1 MNKKK
6 LLGLSIVALAFGAVA
21 GAMSAQKAVEAD
33 AGVAAVTLYCKVDKS
48 WWKADGAAVGAYY
61 WGGAE
66 SASWPG
72 VRMTAVEGDEDVWK
86 IDVPA
91 DSTGLIFVRVNASGA
106 IADWGAK
113 TADLTLPTDG
123 KNLYTIT
130 SDSPVWGDPGVTGE
144 WSVYEE
150 PVDPGDKLPDGYYLV
165 GSMNEWKANENY
177 ADDKDPESANYASFH
192 NVTLAKGDEFKIA
205 YSTSEV
211 LSDWHGYYDLENG
224 EGGAD
229 MTGKITVTEEGDNFL
244 VEEAGTYSIYLFDK
258 DGAKKISIYDEGYV
272 PPVPPA
278 PDVPE
283 TDGYYLVGNEVF
295 TGDADTAFKYAG
307 GVQLVAP
314 EEGEDLA
321 ILLNQHIVAGSAVK
335 VRSHIEDEDVWH
347 SFGEMSLNFAELD
360 EDANLLF
367 TKTGDYN
374 FFVNKEGV
382 VYVTGESAGPIAEE
396 GYLWVSTG
404 DYGLERDTNV
414 YVYSWT
420 EADPEKGI
428 KFTENAPYPGVKA
441 ADITGA
447 SITNCLNFN
456 GKGGIWQIP
465 AKDNL
470 FDNVII
476 SIREVVEE
484 QEVELVKTGDLK
496 TTVNAYIDPTLG
508 EEAVNDLNTAK
519 QAAVAKMIADAVDG
533 AEGKSVCA
541 VNSVTADAIV
551 KAYDAL
557 GVETDLVDN
566 ATLYTYEG
574 ALDPEKMA
582 NVKLNLILEQLRVI
596 AETQNV
602 AAYRVN
608 GMSKSNKALIITLAI
623 VGAASVLGGAMFV
636 LNRKRKHQN

>member
-6 LLGLSIVALAFGAVA
+6 LLGLGIVALAFGAVA

-33 AGVAAVTLYCKVDKS
+33 ADSAAVTLYCKVDKS
-48 WWKADGAAVGAYY
+48 WWKADGAAVGAY
-61 WGGAE
+61 WWHGSVNNG
-66 SASWPG
+66 WPG
-72 VRMTAVEGDEDVWK
+72 ARMTPVEGDEDVWK
-86 IDVPA
+86 IDVPT
-91 DSTGLIFVRVNASGA
+91 DSDGLIFVRVNGSGD

-113 TADLTLPTDG
+113 TANLTLPTDG

-130 SDSPVWGDPGVTGE
+130 SDSAVWGDPGVTGE
-144 WSVYEE
+144 WSVYEA
-150 PVDPGDKLPDGYYLV
+150 PVDPGEKLADGYYLV
-165 GSMNEWKANENY
+165 GSMNEWKADENY
-177 ADDKDPESANYASFH
+177 ADEKDPESGNYAEFK
-192 NVTLAKGDEFKIA
+192 NVALAKDDEFKIA

-244 VEEAGTYSIYLFDK
+244 VEKDGTYSIYLFEK
-258 DGAKKISIYDEGYV
+258 DGQKKISIYDEGYV
-272 PPVPPA
+272 PPV

-295 TGDADTAFKYAG
+295 TGNADTAFKYAG
-307 GVQLVAP
+307 GVKLSAP
-314 EEGEDLA
+314 EEGDDLA
-321 ILLNQHIVAGSAVK
+321 VLLNQHIVAGSAVK
-335 VRSHIEDEDVWH
+335 VRSHIEEADVWH
-347 SFGEMSLNFAELD
+347 SFGEMFLSFAGLD
-360 EDANLLF
+360 EEANLLF

-374 FFVNKEGV
+374 FFVNKEGL
-382 VYVTGESAGPIAEE
+382 VYVTGEPAGPIAED

-404 DYGLERDTNV
+404 DYGLERDTSV

-428 KFTENAPYPGVKA
+428 KFTENAEWPGKKA

-476 SIREVVEE
+476 SIREVVDEA
-484 QEVELVKTGDLK
+484 EVELVKTGDLK

-508 EEAVNDLNTAK
+508 NEAVNDLNTAK
-519 QAAVAKMIADAVDG
+519 QAVVAKMIADAVDG
-533 AEGKSVCA
+533 AENDSVCA
-541 VNSVTADAIV
+541 VNSATADTIV

-582 NVKLNLILEQLRVI
+582 NVKLNLIVEQLRVI

-602 AAYRVN
+602 AANRVN

-623 VGAASVLGGAMFV
+623 AGAASVLGGAMFV